1 MRTDSLNVPGAGPR
15 CRRRPAFLSLPSPQ
29 GIFLASLGLSVA
41 AFAQQG
47 AGGATTRCDE
57 LPEMRQALCWMV
69 VACGALA
76 EEGRREECYRVAAD
90 SLQHGGSPDDEVP
103 AATSD
108 VDTAVVETDGRQ
120 QTPVAVNGDE
130 APPPSPTRV
139 GGPSRV
145 TARTVTREV
154 LDIPN
159 RFSALVTA
167 RRKLVR
173 NRQLLVLDGK
183 LLFETDNADT
193 SGIDRGEEVD
203 VVKASSLR
211 GRSYQITGPSKRSVT
226 GLRIRCERLD
236 LSAGNRRKCAMLPGG
251 AAAAN

>member
-1 MRTDSLNVPGAGPR
+1 MRTDSLNVPEAGPR
-15 CRRRPAFLSLPSPQ
+15 CRRRPAFLSLASAQ
-29 GIFLASLGLSVA
+29 GIVLASLGLSVA

-47 AGGATTRCDE
+47 TGGAPTHCDD

-76 EEGRREECYRVAAD
+76 DEDRREECYRVAAD
-90 SLQHGGSPDDEVP
+90 SLQHASSSAAETP
-103 AATSD
+103 AAVVD
-108 VDTAVVETDGRQ
+108 VDTAVRVGAEEQ
-120 QTPVAVNGDE
+120 QAEVSGNG
-130 APPPSPTRV
+130 AKAQPPSRATV
-139 GGPSRV
+139 GAPSRV

-211 GRSYQITGPSKRSVT
+211 GRSYQIAGPSKRAVT

-251 AAAAN
+251 GAAAN

>member
-1 MRTDSLNVPGAGPR
+1 MALFVG
-15 CRRRPAFLSLPSPQ
+15 
-29 GIFLASLGLSVA
+29 LGLSVA

-47 AGGATTRCDE
+47 AGGATTRCDD

-76 EEGRREECYRVAAD
+76 DEGMREECYRVAAD
-90 SLQHGGSPDDEVP
+90 SLQHGSSPGGET
-103 AATSD
+103 AAAAVD
-108 VDTAVVETDGRQ
+108 VETAVETGGRQ
-120 QTPVAVNGDE
+120 QAPVTAKGDE
-130 APPPSPTRV
+130 APPPSPAAV
-139 GGPSRV
+139 GPPSRV

>member
-1 MRTDSLNVPGAGPR
+1 MALLAG
-15 CRRRPAFLSLPSPQ
+15 
-29 GIFLASLGLSVA
+29 LGLSVA

-47 AGGATTRCDE
+47 TGAGGATTRCDD

-76 EEGRREECYRVAAD
+76 DEGRREECYRVAAD
-90 SLQHGGSPDDEVP
+90 SLQHGSSPGGETP
-103 AATSD
+103 AATVE
-108 VDTAVVETDGRQ
+108 VDSAVEVDAAVEDVETGGRQ
-120 QTPVAVNGDE
+120 QAPVAAKGDE
-130 APPPSPTRV
+130 APPPSPAAV
-139 GGPSRV
+139 GPPSRV

-211 GRSYQITGPSKRSVT
+211 GRSYQIAGPSKRTVT

-236 LSAGNRRKCAMLPGG
+236 LSASNRRKCAMLPGG
-251 AAAAN
+251 AAAN